1 MSNTVN
7 NYTETD
13 LGNISLNPRGEY
25 DNSATYEYLDAVS
38 YQGGSYFCLAEL
50 ETTITGIAPDAGR
63 NSEHWQMIAA
73 PGDMTPEYTA
83 AHNDVIKK
91 AVQVETSRAAVE
103 LAQQVIEAAQ
113 TDVQQLHS
121 DTVQAAQEAEN
132 SKNSAANSAQS
143 AEQSRKAVSESEQNI
158 NGQIAGFD
166 SRVSEAVEQ
175 SKEEINTTKQQ
186 AINTITNQQTTS
198 VNTVKTEGE
207 KIITRVGNDAKT
219 VADDR
224 ATVEE
229 ATQTVLNNAQEVAR
243 NAQTV
248 ASNTE
253 KAAASAEGAK
263 TSADN
268 AAKSAK
274 SVEDA
279 SKQIEQNK
287 KDVDSLKEDLESN
300 FVDTTSETIRF
311 KTYSDAW
318 IDIDSGDAVAFYGGK
333 NFLHAKDLDP
343 VTING
348 VTLSI
353 SNGVFT
359 VDGTATSNTRIMF
372 EIEQFETIRSMQYN
386 QKVFKDSGKT
396 SGNLRIYFSETQN
409 FGNSKL
415 PLSFDIYKD
424 FLHDGGGISDVNGIA
439 SASYTNANYGFFE
452 ILNGVSVNNLV
463 IRPMVTIAERYGA
476 GDYEFGEMPIRVV
489 GHASYN
495 GKRCTVQ
502 SNSDVTVIKKSINY
516 RKMQNDV
523 AKANT
528 AVRAIDNLFDI
539 KEALGRI
546 IKIADGQKCTA
557 LKSCTIDDE
566 QSGTITVIGKN
577 LINWNAIKDYA
588 TASGLIYLP
597 IALKANTTYTYS
609 DESLSKIE
617 GMFLQV
623 RCGGNSDISS
633 TLVCNII
640 DSNMAFRNEITFTTP
655 DNDDKYWLRFYA
667 NNVNAMIQN
676 VGFDKMMLV
685 EGGTKSEEYE
695 EYNGKD
701 YDIAYT
707 MPEIANSDVCYLFAN
722 GTIKCE
728 YCVSITSK
736 TDSMPQYWCDYMDE
750 KLLSI
755 RNELVSNSMH
765 GLAFVFITD
774 IHQKSNAGNSHY
786 LVDYIKQNAG
796 IDMVVF
802 GGDLIDYETV
812 SNDSAI
818 SQYYRFKDLYI
829 DNHTMS
835 TPGNHDFYHKLGHDV
850 FYNLYLKQFE
860 DRFDMNGTNPIK
872 RNYYYIDNKSQNT
885 RIIFFDSS
893 DWSTAEF
900 KEQFDWYV
908 DALNSTPS
916 GWNVIVFTHILKVGV
931 VPADDIRAI
940 SKSFVDR
947 TNGTHTLYNGQIIE
961 YDFTHSSGNL
971 VCMIAGHTHD
981 DLSDTN
987 IGVPIILTTTDAIN
1001 TEHPNI
1007 EMTLGTTTEQAF
1019 DVFFLDFD
1027 KRIIKTIRIGAGQD
1041 RKWSY

>member
-1 MSNTVN
+1 M
-7 NYTETD
+7 
-13 LGNISLNPRGEY
+13 
-25 DNSATYEYLDAVS
+25 
-38 YQGGSYFCLAEL
+38 
-50 ETTITGIAPDAGR
+50 
-63 NSEHWQMIAA
+63 
-73 PGDMTPEYTA
+73 
-83 AHNDVIKK
+83 
-91 AVQVETSRAAVE
+91 
-103 LAQQVIEAAQ
+103 
-113 TDVQQLHS
+113 
-121 DTVQAAQEAEN
+121 
-132 SKNSAANSAQS
+132 
-143 AEQSRKAVSESEQNI
+143 
-158 NGQIAGFD
+158 
-166 SRVSEAVEQ
+166 
-175 SKEEINTTKQQ
+175 
-186 AINTITNQQTTS
+186 
-198 VNTVKTEGE
+198 
-207 KIITRVGNDAKT
+207 
-219 VADDR
+219 
-224 ATVEE
+224 
-229 ATQTVLNNAQEVAR
+229 
-243 NAQTV
+243 
-248 ASNTE
+248 
-253 KAAASAEGAK
+253 
-263 TSADN
+263 
-268 AAKSAK
+268 
-274 SVEDA
+274 
-279 SKQIEQNK
+279 
-287 KDVDSLKEDLESN
+287 
-300 FVDTTSETIRF
+300 FV
-311 KTYSDAW
+311 
-318 IDIDSGDAVAFYGGK
+318 
-333 NFLHAKDLDP
+333 
-343 VTING
+343 
-348 VTLSI
+348 
-353 SNGVFT
+353 
-359 VDGTATSNTRIMF
+359 
-372 EIEQFETIRSMQYN
+372 
-386 QKVFKDSGKT
+386 
-396 SGNLRIYFSETQN
+396 
-409 FGNSKL
+409 
-415 PLSFDIYKD
+415 
-424 FLHDGGGISDVNGIA
+424 
-439 SASYTNANYGFFE
+439 
-452 ILNGVSVNNLV
+452 
-463 IRPMVTIAERYGA
+463 
-476 GDYEFGEMPIRVV
+476 
-489 GHASYN
+489 
-495 GKRCTVQ
+495 
-502 SNSDVTVIKKSINY
+502 
-516 RKMQNDV
+516 
-523 AKANT
+523 
-528 AVRAIDNLFDI
+528 
-539 KEALGRI
+539 
-546 IKIADGQKCTA
+546 
-557 LKSCTIDDE
+557 
-566 QSGTITVIGKN
+566 
-577 LINWNAIKDYA
+577 
-588 TASGLIYLP
+588 
-597 IALKANTTYTYS
+597 
-609 DESLSKIE
+609 
-617 GMFLQV
+617 QV

-640 DSNMAFRNEITFTTP
+640 DANMAFRNEITFTTP

-667 NNVNAMIQN
+667 NHANAMSQS

-685 EGGTKSEEYE
+685 EGGTKSERYE

-736 TDSMPQYWCDYMDE
+736 TDSMPQYWRDYMDE

-755 RNELVSNSMH
+755 RNELISNSMH

-931 VPADDIRAI
+931 VPADDIRVI

>member
-1 MSNTVN
+1 MDYENLITITVDKNLRTLTVPNNGAVFGVVGDMSVNRICFSVPRYYSCFDMSEFTPRINYANSNGAANYYEADDLKSDENTVKFTWLLSPDVTTYIGN
-7 NYTETD
+7 VKFSVQLYKKEANRVVQNFNTCYTNGKVLDGFIAENYVTPEQQETLLDKLAAQVTANIDEYLENSLVGAKDDLKVEADKYQKVITDSEKAMIDFVNSSKNDISKAATET
-13 LGNISLNPRGEY
+13 
-25 DNSATYEYLDAVS
+25 
-38 YQGGSYFCLAEL
+38 
-50 ETTITGIAPDAGR
+50 
-63 NSEHWQMIAA
+63 
-73 PGDMTPEYTA
+73 
-83 AHNDVIKK
+83 
-91 AVQVETSRAAVE
+91 
-103 LAQQVIEAAQ
+103 
-113 TDVQQLHS
+113 
-121 DTVQAAQEAEN
+121 
-132 SKNSAANSAQS
+132 
-143 AEQSRKAVSESEQNI
+143 
-158 NGQIAGFD
+158 
-166 SRVSEAVEQ
+166 
-175 SKEEINTTKQQ
+175 KEEIIKEIASDENVEQ
-186 AINTITNQQTTS
+186 INKNATN
-198 VNTVKTEGE
+198 
-207 KIITRVGNDAKT
+207 I
-219 VADDR
+219 
-224 ATVEE
+224 
-229 ATQTVLNNAQEVAR
+229 
-243 NAQTV
+243 
-248 ASNTE
+248 
-253 KAAASAEGAK
+253 
-263 TSADN
+263 
-268 AAKSAK
+268 
-274 SVEDA
+274 
-279 SKQIEQNK
+279 
-287 KDVDSLKEDLESN
+287 DSLKEDLESN

-318 IDIDSGDAVAFYGGK
+318 IDIDSVDAVAFYGGK

-343 VTING
+343 VTVNG

-372 EIEQFETIRSMQYN
+372 EIEQFETIRSIQYN

-409 FGNSKL
+409 FGNGKL

-424 FLHDGGGISDVNGIA
+424 FPHDGGGISDVNGVT

-502 SNSDVTVIKKSINY
+502 SKSDVTVIKKSINY

-528 AVRAIDNLFDI
+528 TVRVIDNLFNI
-539 KEALGRI
+539 KKALGRM
-546 IKIADGQKCTA
+546 IKITDGQKCTA

-566 QSGTITVIGKN
+566 QSGIITVIGKN

-617 GMFLQV
+617 GMFVQV

-640 DSNMAFRNEITFTTP
+640 DANMAFRNEITFTTP

-667 NNVNAMIQN
+667 NHANAMAQS

-685 EGGTKSEEYE
+685 EGGTKSERYE

-728 YCVSITSK
+728 YCVSSTSK
-736 TDSMPQYWCDYMDE
+736 TDSMPQYWRDYMDE

-755 RNELVSNSMH
+755 RNELISNSMH

-835 TPGNHDFYHKLGHDV
+835 TPGNHDFYHKLGHDI

-916 GWNVIVFTHILKVGV
+916 GWNVIVFTHILKAGV

-971 VCMIAGHTHD
+971 TCMIAGHTHD

-1001 TEHPNI
+1001 TEHPNV

-1027 KRIIKTIRIGAGQD
+1027 KKIIKTIRIGAGQD

>member
-1 MSNTVN
+1 MGDV
-7 NYTETD
+7 YEYVD
-13 LGNISLNPRGEY
+13 GY
-25 DNSATYEYLDAVS
+25 DNSNAYSDDMVFEVS
-38 YQGGSYFCLAEL
+38 KEDKS
-50 ETTITGIAPDAGR
+50 I
-63 NSEHWQMIAA
+63 S
-73 PGDMTPEYTA
+73 
-83 AHNDVIKK
+83 VIKK
-91 AVQVETSRAAVE
+91 QILISGERNSQYIEFQMPRYYDGIDLSEKNIEVIYVTETGVSDINKVINVRRNEEQIIFGWLVPGGALQDPGTLSFCIEFAGEEYVMKTMPVEIEVHDGMNGTDIMVEPTDQVWYMQIQNLCSKTLEK
-103 LAQQVIEAAQ
+103 
-113 TDVQQLHS
+113 
-121 DTVQAAQEAEN
+121 AQEHE
-132 SKNSAANSAQS
+132 
-143 AEQSRKAVSESEQNI
+143 
-158 NGQIAGFD
+158 
-166 SRVSEAVEQ
+166 
-175 SKEEINTTKQQ
+175 T
-186 AINTITNQQTTS
+186 
-198 VNTVKTEGE
+198 
-207 KIITRVGNDAKT
+207 
-219 VADDR
+219 
-224 ATVEE
+224 
-229 ATQTVLNNAQEVAR
+229 
-243 NAQTV
+243 
-248 ASNTE
+248 
-253 KAAASAEGAK
+253 
-263 TSADN
+263 N
-268 AAKSAK
+268 AAKSEGNAQTYMQDAQEANEQANQAK
-274 SVEDA
+274 ESIQGAV
-279 SKQIEQNK
+279 KQITDNRRSIEDLEKENAQLKARLDTAVGNYTGSEEGEIADARIDRSGKVYGALGAAIRGQLDEQENK
-287 KDVDSLKEDLESN
+287 LKKETNSLKEDLESN

-343 VTING
+343 VTVNG

-372 EIEQFETIRSMQYN
+372 EIEQFETIRSIQYN

-409 FGNSKL
+409 FGNGKL
-415 PLSFDIYKD
+415 PLYMDIYKD
-424 FLHDGGGISDVNGIA
+424 FPHDGGGISDINGVT

-502 SNSDVTVIKKSINY
+502 SKSDVTVIKKSINY

-528 AVRAIDNLFDI
+528 TVRVIDNLFNI
-539 KEALGRI
+539 KKALGRM
-546 IKIADGQKCTA
+546 IKITDGQKCTA

-566 QSGTITVIGKN
+566 QSGIITVIGKN

-617 GMFLQV
+617 GMFVQV

-640 DSNMAFRNEITFTTP
+640 DANMAFRNEITFTTP

-667 NNVNAMIQN
+667 NHANAMAQS

-685 EGGTKSEEYE
+685 EGGTKSERYE

-728 YCVSITSK
+728 YCVSSTSK
-736 TDSMPQYWCDYMDE
+736 TDSMPQYWRDYMDE

-755 RNELVSNSMH
+755 RNELISNSMH

-835 TPGNHDFYHKLGHDV
+835 TPGNHDFYHKLGHDI

-908 DALNSTPS
+908 DALNSIPS
-916 GWNVIVFTHILKVGV
+916 GWNVIVFTHILKTGV

-1001 TEHPNI
+1001 TEHPNV
-1007 EMTLGTTTEQAF
+1007 EMKLGTTTEQAF